1 VPTDVSKASSWTANR
16 ASTPVAW
23 SVSEA
28 SLRVARGAPPPALGS
43 TSCCEMP
50 RGMVA
55 WSVSEASL
63 RVARGA
69 PPPALGFTL
78 LELLIALAL
87 LGLISALLYG
97 SLSLSAHSW
106 DRGEQKVEQATD
118 MRLTEEMLRQTLAAQ
133 HPLRFH
139 KVVDQ
144 PLYFA
149 GGTDSLSF
157 AAAMPGRAGGGM
169 FYFRVAIAPAGER
182 SRLTL
187 ARVIPDYGA
196 NALPDFSNAESSVL
210 AEDIAEVRFGYFGRD
225 PDSTDASD
233 PTWRD
238 RWDDSQIL
246 PLLIRIDV
254 RPVKSQAW
262 PTMIVEPRLAPEAGC
277 RTWYPVRNRCIG
289 S

>member
-1 VPTDVSKASSWTANR
+1 VVIDVANASPRTSTRCSNSVGPTSCSQARTSIVAS
-16 ASTPVAW
+16 P
-23 SVSEA
+23 VSEA
-28 SLRVARGAPPPALGS
+28 SFRAARCATPPAF
-43 TSCCEMP
+43 
-50 RGMVA
+50 
-55 WSVSEASL
+55 
-63 RVARGA
+63 
-69 PPPALGFTL
+69 GFTL
-78 LELLIALAL
+78 IELLIALSL

-97 SLSLSAHSW
+97 SLSLSANSW

-157 AAAMPGRAGGGM
+157 AAALPGRAGGGM
-169 FYFRVAIAPAGER
+169 FYFRVAITPNGDR

-196 NALPDFSNAESSVL
+196 DALPDFRDAESSVL

-225 PDSTDASD
+225 PDANDANN
-233 PTWRD
+233 PTWRE
-238 RWDDSQIL
+238 RWDDPQIL

-254 RPVKSQAW
+254 TPKKSQAW

-277 RTWYPVRNRCIG
+277 RAWDPNRNRCLA

>member
-1 VPTDVSKASSWTANR
+1 MS
-16 ASTPVAW
+16 VA
-23 SVSEA
+23 
-28 SLRVARGAPPPALGS
+28 ARLPFARFARHRTRRQ
-43 TSCCEMP
+43 TS
-50 RGMVA
+50 R
-55 WSVSEASL
+55 S
-63 RVARGA
+63 
-69 PPPALGFTL
+69 GFTL

-97 SLSLSAHSW
+97 SLSFSANSW
-106 DRGEQKVEQATD
+106 DRGEAKVEQVSD
-118 MRLTEEMLRQTLAAQ
+118 MRLSEEMLRQTLSAQ

-169 FYFRVAIAPAGER
+169 FYFRVSVAPNGAR

-187 ARVIPDYGA
+187 ARVIPDYSA
-196 NALPDFSNAESSVL
+196 NALPDFRDAESSVL
-210 AEDIAEVRFGYFGRD
+210 AEDIGEVRFGYFGRD
-225 PDSTDASD
+225 PDINEGTD

-238 RWDDSQIL
+238 RWDDPQVL
-246 PLLIRIDV
+246 PQLIRIDV
-254 RPVKSQAW
+254 KPTNSAPW
-262 PTMIVEPRLAPEAGC
+262 PSMIVEPRLAPEAGC
-277 RTWYPVRNRCIG
+277 RAWDPNRNRCTA

>member
-1 VPTDVSKASSWTANR
+1 MRSAAS
-16 ASTPVAW
+16 

-28 SLRVARGAPPPALGS
+28 SLRVAPFAPPP
-43 TSCCEMP
+43 
-50 RGMVA
+50 
-55 WSVSEASL
+55 W
-63 RVARGA
+63 
-69 PPPALGFTL
+69 LGFTL
-78 LELLIALAL
+78 IELMVALAL
-87 LGLISALLYG
+87 LAMISALLYG
-97 SLSLSAHSW
+97 SLSLSANSW
-106 DRGEQKVEQATD
+106 DRGEQKVEESVD

-149 GGTDSLSF
+149 GATDSLSF
-157 AAAMPGRAGGGM
+157 AAALPGRAGGGM
-169 FYFRVAIAPAGER
+169 FYFRVALVPAGEK

-196 NALPDFSNAESSVL
+196 NALPDFAEADSSVL

-225 PDSTDASD
+225 QDSTDAAA

-238 RWDDSQIL
+238 RWDDPQIL

-254 RPVKSQAW
+254 TPKKSQAW

-277 RTWYPVRNRCIG
+277 RAWDPNRNRCLAT
-289 S
+289 

>member
-1 VPTDVSKASSWTANR
+1 MASNVAAARFEHLPSLGSTSCAGAR
-16 ASTPVAW
+16 TSILAS

-28 SLRVARGAPPPALGS
+28 SLRVAR
-43 TSCCEMP
+43 C
-50 RGMVA
+50 
-55 WSVSEASL
+55 
-63 RVARGA
+63 A

-87 LGLISALLYG
+87 LGLIGALLYG
-97 SLSLSAHSW
+97 SLSLSANSW
-106 DRGEQKVEQATD
+106 DRGEQKVEQVTD
-118 MRLTEEMLRQTLAAQ
+118 MRLTEEMLRQTLSAQ

-157 AAAMPGRAGGGM
+157 AAALPGRAGGGM
-169 FYFRVAIAPAGER
+169 FYFRVAITPNGDR

-196 NALPDFSNAESSVL
+196 NALPEFRDAESSVL

-225 PDSTDASD
+225 PDSNEVNN

-238 RWDDSQIL
+238 RWDDPQIL

-254 RPVKSQAW
+254 TPKKSQAW

-277 RTWYPVRNRCIG
+277 RAWDPNRNRCLV

>member
-1 VPTDVSKASSWTANR
+1 VVTDVSNVSPRIADYRCALSGSTSCSGARTRILAS
-16 ASTPVAW
+16 

-28 SLRVARGAPPPALGS
+28 SLRVARCAPPPS
-43 TSCCEMP
+43 
-50 RGMVA
+50 
-55 WSVSEASL
+55 
-63 RVARGA
+63 
-69 PPPALGFTL
+69 LGFTL
-78 LELLIALAL
+78 LELLVALAL

-97 SLSLSAHSW
+97 SLSLSANSW

-118 MRLTEEMLRQTLAAQ
+118 MRLTEEMLRQTLSAQ
-133 HPLRFH
+133 HPLRLH

-169 FYFRVAIAPAGER
+169 FYFRVAVAPAADR

-196 NALPDFSNAESSVL
+196 IALPDFRDAESSVL
-210 AEDIAEVRFGYFGRD
+210 AEGIAEVRFGYFGRD
-225 PDSTDASD
+225 PDSNDASD

-238 RWDDSQIL
+238 RWDDPQIL

-254 RPVKSQAW
+254 KPAKSQAW

-277 RTWYPVRNRCIG
+277 RSWYAVRNRCIG

>member
-1 VPTDVSKASSWTANR
+1 MATDVSNASPRIADHGCALSDSTSCSGAR
-16 ASTPVAW
+16 TRILAS

-28 SLRVARGAPPPALGS
+28 SLRVARCAPPPS
-43 TSCCEMP
+43 
-50 RGMVA
+50 
-55 WSVSEASL
+55 
-63 RVARGA
+63 
-69 PPPALGFTL
+69 LGFTL

-97 SLSLSAHSW
+97 SLSLSANSW

-169 FYFRVAIAPAGER
+169 FYFRVALAPAGER

-187 ARVIPDYGA
+187 ARIIPDYGA
-196 NALPDFSNAESSVL
+196 KAPPDFRDAESSVL
-210 AEDIAEVRFGYFGRD
+210 
-225 PDSTDASD
+225 
-233 PTWRD
+233 
-238 RWDDSQIL
+238 DDHRRAAAGAGSGLSVLVCRSQ
-246 PLLIRIDV
+246 PLHCLSV
-254 RPVKSQAW
+254 
-262 PTMIVEPRLAPEAGC
+262 
-277 RTWYPVRNRCIG
+277 
-289 S
+289 

>member
-1 VPTDVSKASSWTANR
+1 MSVTNRMPGVRRAPSVVTASR
-16 ASTPVAW
+16 
-23 SVSEA
+23 
-28 SLRVARGAPPPALGS
+28 
-43 TSCCEMP
+43 
-50 RGMVA
+50 
-55 WSVSEASL
+55 
-63 RVARGA
+63 
-69 PPPALGFTL
+69 GFTL

-97 SLSLSAHSW
+97 SLSLSANSW
-106 DRGEQKVEQATD
+106 DRGEAKVEQVTD

-149 GGTDSLSF
+149 GGSDSLSF
-157 AAAMPGRAGGGM
+157 AAALPGRAGGGM
-169 FYFRVAIAPAGER
+169 FYFRVAVAASGER

-196 NALPDFSNAESSVL
+196 NALPDFRDADNSVL
-210 AEDIAEVRFGYFGRD
+210 AEGIGEVRFGYFGRD
-225 PDSTDASD
+225 PDSNDATD

-238 RWDDSQIL
+238 RWDDPQIL
-246 PLLIRIDV
+246 PQLIRIDV
-254 RPVKSQAW
+254 KPIKSAAW

-277 RTWYPVRNRCIG
+277 RAWDPNRNRCI
-289 S
+289 SP

>member
-1 VPTDVSKASSWTANR
+1 MPTNR
-16 ASTPVAW
+16 AVARFERLPSLGSTSCAGARASILAS

-28 SLRVARGAPPPALGS
+28 SLRVARF
-43 TSCCEMP
+43 
-50 RGMVA
+50 
-55 WSVSEASL
+55 
-63 RVARGA
+63 A

-97 SLSLSAHSW
+97 SLSLSANSW
-106 DRGEQKVEQATD
+106 DRGEQKAEQTTD
-118 MRLTEEMLRQTLAAQ
+118 MRLTEEMLRQTLSAQ

-157 AAAMPGRAGGGM
+157 AAALPGRAGGGM
-169 FYFRVAIAPAGER
+169 FYFRVAVTPNGDR

-196 NALPDFSNAESSVL
+196 NALPEF
-210 AEDIAEVRFGYFGRD
+210 
-225 PDSTDASD
+225 
-233 PTWRD
+233 
-238 RWDDSQIL
+238 
-246 PLLIRIDV
+246 
-254 RPVKSQAW
+254 
-262 PTMIVEPRLAPEAGC
+262 
-277 RTWYPVRNRCIG
+277 
-289 S
+289 

>member
-1 VPTDVSKASSWTANR
+1 MARTRTRIVAS
-16 ASTPVAW
+16 

-28 SLRVARGAPPPALGS
+28 SLRVARF
-43 TSCCEMP
+43 
-50 RGMVA
+50 
-55 WSVSEASL
+55 
-63 RVARGA
+63 A

-78 LELLIALAL
+78 IELLIALAL
-87 LGLISALLYG
+87 LALISALLYG
-97 SLSLSAHSW
+97 SLSLSANSW
-106 DRGEQKVEQATD
+106 DRGEQKVEQSVD
-118 MRLTEEMLRQTLAAQ
+118 MRLTEEMLRQVLAAQ

-149 GGTDSLSF
+149 GTSDSLSF

-169 FYFRVAIAPAGER
+169 FYFRVALIPANDKP
-182 SRLTL
+182 RLTL

-196 NALPDFSNAESSVL
+196 TALPDFGDAESSVL

-225 PDSTDASD
+225 PDSNDANE

-238 RWDDSQIL
+238 RWDDPQIL

-254 RPVKSQAW
+254 RPTKSQAW

-277 RTWYPVRNRCIG
+277 RAWDPNRKRCIA

>member
-1 VPTDVSKASSWTANR
+1 MPTNLAVTRLERLTSLGSTSCAGARTSIVAS
-16 ASTPVAW
+16 

-28 SLRVARGAPPPALGS
+28 SLRVARF
-43 TSCCEMP
+43 
-50 RGMVA
+50 
-55 WSVSEASL
+55 
-63 RVARGA
+63 A

-97 SLSLSAHSW
+97 SLSLSANSW
-106 DRGEQKVEQATD
+106 DRGEQKVEQVTD
-118 MRLTEEMLRQTLAAQ
+118 MRLTEEMLRQTLSAQ

-157 AAAMPGRAGGGM
+157 AAALPGRAGGGM
-169 FYFRVAIAPAGER
+169 FYFRVAITPNDDR

-196 NALPDFSNAESSVL
+196 DALP
-210 AEDIAEVRFGYFGRD
+210 
-225 PDSTDASD
+225 
-233 PTWRD
+233 
-238 RWDDSQIL
+238 
-246 PLLIRIDV
+246 
-254 RPVKSQAW
+254 
-262 PTMIVEPRLAPEAGC
+262 
-277 RTWYPVRNRCIG
+277 
-289 S
+289 